1 MRRNMQAGGDGRI
14 SGESLIPG
22 AARVTHDGADHGL
35 AFHRD
40 ASSAYTRL
48 LRELLEERTLNMN
61 LQRRAAT
68 LAAANSALERSALEV
83 REREATLRVQIARME
98 QRSSSEQR
106 RFSRLLSSVRRMH
119 LALFAGT
126 TWEHILRA
134 AMDLTKAERGYYVA
148 DEHGGLRI
156 HAVVDVPAS
165 AGQLPSPFISGVV
178 RRVLATGD
186 ALRWTRA
193 VPPAGLTPAA
203 NERFREG
210 IAVPV
215 SVNGAPRA
223 VIITLDKD
231 GVFHD
236 DEVHSLLR
244 VGAEAGIAVENEQLR
259 ETLNDAYVSTIA
271 LLADTV
277 EAKDPYTTG
286 HCEQVSQYA
295 RLAAER
301 LALTE
306 EEKRIACY
314 AALLHDVGKIGV
326 SDGVLNKPGPLI
338 AEERKLVE
346 AHVRIGHDLLSSIPA
361 LREVANAVLYHHER
375 FDGGGYPEGLAGDS
389 IPIAS
394 RIVAVVDAYCAMLD
408 KRSYKEA
415 YPPERARAELLRC
428 AGTQFDPVI
437 VQAVVEAIDEIDAAE
452 RDGVVL
458 SDTGCGILPPRRRD
472 FDVARTTDRAS

>member
-14 SGESLIPG
+14 ADVSLLAG
-22 AARVTHDGADHGL
+22 TSRTTHDGDHGL
-35 AFHRD
+35 ALHRD
-40 ASSAYTRL
+40 ATSAYTRL
-48 LRELLEERTLNMN
+48 LEELLAERTINMTFE
-61 LQRRAAT
+61 RKAAT
-68 LAAANSALERSALEV
+68 LAAANAALERSAVGL
-83 REREATLRVQIARME
+83 RAREATLRTQITQME
-98 QRSSSEQR
+98 RHSTSQDH
-106 RFSRLLSSVRRMH
+106 RFSRLLSSIRRMH
-119 LALFAGT
+119 RALFAGT

-134 AMDLTKAERGYYVA
+134 AMELTKAERGYYVG
-148 DEHGGLRI
+148 DEPRGLRI

-165 AGQLPSPFISGVV
+165 AGQIPSPFISGIV
-178 RRVLATGD
+178 RRVLDTGD
-186 ALRWTRA
+186 AVRWTRDL
-193 VPPAGLTPAA
+193 PPDGLIPAA

-244 VGAEAGIAVENEQLR
+244 VGTEAGIAVENEHLR
-259 ETLNDAYVSTIA
+259 ESLNGAYISTIA
-271 LLADTV
+271 LLADSV
-277 EAKDPYTTG
+277 EAKDPYTKG
-286 HCEQVSQYA
+286 HCEQVSLYA

-301 LALTE
+301 LSLTDE
-306 EEKRIACY
+306 QKRIACY

-361 LREVANAVLYHHER
+361 LREVASAVLYHHER
-375 FDGGGYPEGLAGDS
+375 YDGNGYPEGLAGDS

-437 VQAVVEAIDEIDAAE
+437 VQVVVEAIDEIDAAE
-452 RDGVVL
+452 RDGVLL
-458 SDTGCGILPPRRRD
+458 SDMGCGILPPSAVTSPSRGQKT
-472 FDVARTTDRAS
+472 A